1 MEQPTPRPAD
11 VPLPGGAGPD
21 GGVRV
26 HPLRTAQMKAMPD
39 FYSRPAGPGPLGI
52 LRGMGLH
59 RPRTQWFWVPIPA
72 FLVEH
77 PQAGPIL
84 IDTGMHE
91 QVATDVAGALGRL
104 AKVAFTIDME
114 REWAVPAQLL
124 QRGIDPA
131 GIALIVMTHL
141 HYDHASGLSQFPRAT
156 VVVDEREW
164 AAARRGRITDGYL
177 PRLFTGN
184 REWRTL
190 PGDADEID
198 LLGDGTI
205 RLISTPGH
213 TPGHRSVVLRLED
226 GTDMLLTGDAAY
238 AQRTIDEDLLP
249 VLTWRDEPY
258 RASLHRV
265 RAWTEAHP
273 GAPVVTGHDAE
284 SWATLAPVYPEAPPS
299 R

>member
-1 MEQPTPRPAD
+1 MEHPTPRPAD
-11 VPLPGGAGPD
+11 LPLPGGTRAG

-26 HPLRTAQMKAMPD
+26 HPLRTAEMKAMPD
-39 FYSRPAGPGPLGI
+39 FYARPAGPGPLAI
-52 LRGMGLH
+52 IRGMGLH
-59 RPRTQWFWVPIPA
+59 RPRSQWFWVPIPA
-72 FLVEH
+72 FLIEH

-91 QVATDVAGALGRL
+91 QVATDVGAALGRL
-104 AKVAFTIDME
+104 AKIAFTIDM
-114 REWAVPAQLL
+114 RPEWAVPAQLRE
-124 QRGIDPA
+124 RGIDPA

-177 PRLFTGN
+177 PHLFPATQ
-184 REWRTL
+184 EWRTL
-190 PGDADEID
+190 PGDADEVD

-205 RLISTPGH
+205 RLLSTPGH
-213 TPGHRSVVLRLED
+213 TPGHRSVALRLDD

-249 VLTWRDEPY
+249 VLTWRDGPY
-258 RASLHRV
+258 RASLNRV
-265 RAWTEAHP
+265 RDWIAAHP
-273 GAPVVTGHDAE
+273 GAPVVTGHDA
-284 SWATLAPVYPEAPPS
+284 ATWPALAPVYPV